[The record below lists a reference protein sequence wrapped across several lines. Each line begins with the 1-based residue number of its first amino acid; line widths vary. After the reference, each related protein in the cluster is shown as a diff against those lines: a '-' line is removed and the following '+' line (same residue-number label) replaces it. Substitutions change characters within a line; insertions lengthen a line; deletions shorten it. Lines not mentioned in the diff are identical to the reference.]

1 MRSQRKQICA
11 AVVVQLVAVVD
22 VDVVGVILMTSRV
35 VKWWW
40 FSRRYGILQ
49 SMRCCSS
56 GGGESL
62 PLLHSPLGL
71 IERVSLPF
79 RTSQAASV
87 GLPPKPGNRAGK
99 KERNSF

>member
-62 PLLHSPLGL
+62 PSALSSWVG
-71 IERVSLPF
+71 
-79 RTSQAASV
+79 RTRFVAVQD
-87 GLPPKPGNRAGK
+87 
-99 KERNSF
+99 